1 MIPSFKF
8 FRYDKSV
15 DVTFRMVLENIP
27 DLSKLVGRLG
37 SSPGVGSVATCPFT
51 SIPGRIRAAAECVMV
66 FQLVYK
72 YRQDL
77 AEKDLEENFLKVR
90 GLFL

>member
-77 AEKDLEENFLKVR
+77 AEKDLEENFLKVNS
-90 GLFL
+90 FI